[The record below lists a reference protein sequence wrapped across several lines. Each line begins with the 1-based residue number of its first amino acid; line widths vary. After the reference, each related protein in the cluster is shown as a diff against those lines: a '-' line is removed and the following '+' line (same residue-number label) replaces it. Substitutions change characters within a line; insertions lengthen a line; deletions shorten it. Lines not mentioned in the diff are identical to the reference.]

1 MKISGEF
8 IKYCLVGVVN
18 TLVGISTAYI
28 LLNPLRQSYT
38 ISTIGAYI
46 TGIIVSYIL
55 NKTFTFKFKGGNDFV
70 LFAKFAFS
78 MLPCYVISYYLISPF
93 LTKLALKVD
102 FIYSIAN
109 WFFTLFG
116 VSQDKIFDNSAI
128 VMSMGV
134 YLILGFSLNKY
145 FIFRKN
151 KQTDNN
157 NN

>member
-28 LLNPLRQSYT
+28 LLNPLRQSYL

-70 LFAKFAFS
+70 LFAKFAGS

-93 LTKLALKVD
+93 LTRMVLEINFV
-102 FIYSIAN
+102 YQTAN
-109 WFFTLFG
+109 RFFSLFG
-116 VSQDKIFDNSAI
+116 VTPDKITDNTTI
-128 VMSMGV
+128 IMSMGI
-134 YLILGFSLNKY
+134 YLILGFTLNKY
-145 FIFRKN
+145 FIFHK
-151 KQTDNN
+151 K
-157 NN
+157 